1 MSEWCPEFL
10 KSHVGSISQMSLSI
24 LNHLANIKEPAF
36 RFLIS
41 LSPQPLYPQTTFADT
56 FTFSS
61 MHFGATFRLLFVA
74 ASSTLLG
81 STVAIDTLLGPVTA
95 NDIAEFKAAARKV
108 APSTSTANETV
119 SEWAQGLSGESTKA
133 FGLVYE
139 VSQDVDILNKMI
151 TFCDTVLSIRNDL
164 SGKGCKI
171 WTDAVDPVWVN
182 CSFTNPIHTGGEQ
195 GDPVGHLG
203 NCARQILATKSI
215 WTKTVPDQD
224 PHDYGKTYLDRAK
237 MYVKQADCSVDGHI
251 LKLQLTTDHKDR
263 QYFSMKDPYKS
274 GEAVPWNQQMMF
286 NYGFYNLAISHEIL
300 GDAPDRVKRY
310 DALVQAS
317 VDWFFSVVVS
327 YKDKKGN
334 TAYNWNYNLTLPLSE
349 DSNHGS
355 LDVAGFSRL
364 YASDR
369 YGITAAKMK
378 PFANI
383 VADLIILG
391 GDRYSG
397 LVDGTST
404 EPDRPH
410 SAMTTFLQSG
420 FLLTAEFKP
429 SIAAA
434 IIGASLKV
442 GQTNDALDQL
452 SRALWVKY
460 RLNKG

>member
-1 MSEWCPEFL
+1 MRINDTL
-10 KSHVGSISQMSLSI
+10 
-24 LNHLANIKEPAF
+24 HL
-36 RFLIS
+36 
-41 LSPQPLYPQTTFADT
+41 
-56 FTFSS
+56 
-61 MHFGATFRLLFVA
+61 LLVA
-74 ASSTLLG
+74 AFSTFLCSSF
-81 STVAIDTLLGPVTA
+81 AIDTLLGPVTA
-95 NDIAEFKAAARKV
+95 NDIAEFKAAAQKV
-108 APSTSTANETV
+108 APSTSIANETV
-119 SEWAQGLSGESTKA
+119 SEWAQGASGESTKA

-139 VSQDVDILNKMI
+139 VSQDIDILNKMI
-151 TFCDTVLSIRNDL
+151 TFCDSALSIRNDL

-171 WTDAVDPVWVN
+171 WTGAVDPVWVN

-203 NCARQILATKSI
+203 NCARQILSTKSI
-215 WTKTVPDQD
+215 WAKTVPDHD
-224 PHDYGKTYLDRAK
+224 PHDYGKTYLERAK
-237 MYVKQADCSVDGHI
+237 TYVKQADCSIDGHI
-251 LKLQLTTDHKDR
+251 LKSQLRIDNKDR
-263 QYFSMKDPYKS
+263 QYFSKADPYKS

-300 GDAPDRVKRY
+300 GNAPDRVKRY

-317 VDWFFSVVVS
+317 VDWFFSIAVS

-334 TAYNWNYNLTLPLSE
+334 TAYNWHYNLTLPLSE

-369 YGITAAKMK
+369 YGITVDMME

-404 EPDRPH
+404 EPSRPH

-434 IIGASLKV
+434 IIGTDLKV
-442 GQTNDALDQL
+442 GQTNGALDQL

-460 RLNKG
+460 RLNKKR

>member
-1 MSEWCPEFL
+1 MSR
-10 KSHVGSISQMSLSI
+10 SI
-24 LNHLANIKEPAF
+24 LLLAVA
-36 RFLIS
+36 
-41 LSPQPLYPQTTFADT
+41 
-56 FTFSS
+56 SS
-61 MHFGATFRLLFVA
+61 MLL
-74 ASSTLLG
+74 SS
-81 STVAIDTLLGPVTA
+81 SFAIDTLLGPVTA
-95 NDIAEFKAAARKV
+95 NDIMEFKAAAQKV
-108 APSTSTANETV
+108 APSTSILI
-119 SEWAQGLSGESTKA
+119 EWAQGYSGENTKA
-133 FGLVYE
+133 LGLVYE
-139 VSQDVDILNKMI
+139 ISQDIDILNKMI

-164 SGKGCKI
+164 NGKGCKI
-171 WTDAVDPVWVN
+171 WTGAIDPVWVD
-182 CSFTNPIHTGGEQ
+182 CSAKLPIYTGGEQ

-203 NCARQILATKSI
+203 NCARQILSTKSI
-215 WTKTVPDQD
+215 WAKTVPDHD

-237 MYVKQADCSVDGHI
+237 TYVKQADCSIDGHI
-251 LKLQLTTDHKDR
+251 LKSQLTIDNKGR

-300 GDAPDRVKRY
+300 GNAPDRVTHY

-334 TAYNWNYNLTLPLSE
+334 VAYNWNYNLTLPLSE

-364 YASDR
+364 YASHR
-369 YGITAAKMK
+369 YGITAAKME

-391 GDRYSG
+391 GDQYAG

-404 EPDRPH
+404 EASRPH

-420 FLLTAEFKP
+420 FLLAAEFKP
-429 SIAAA
+429 SIAAT
-434 IIGASLKV
+434 IIGTDLKV
-442 GQTNDALDQL
+442 GQANDALDQL
-452 SRALWVKY
+452 SRALWV
-460 RLNKG
+460 